1 MQDSKRA
8 EDEAGEAEV
17 PRRNARLD
25 LKWLQKYID
34 VMRARAAK
42 HSAIGIAGGAQRF
55 TSLEQWVRAAIR
67 IAECIGGWHE
77 TAMPIADH

>member
-42 HSAIGIAGGAQRF
+42 HSAIGIAGG
-55 TSLEQWVRAAIR
+55 EIGRASCR
-67 IAECIGGWHE
+67 ERV
-77 TAMPIADH
+77 